1 MVLCGVV
8 CGVMGVGICVFR
20 KKSVWQKIRNPCR
33 ILFVFGLLGALS
45 GLADAGKAEWI
56 LSGEAAR
63 RSPGEGEWE
72 TEAYVYFPEKD
83 TEYAVTLSIPEQKYN
98 TQKEQEL
105 IAAAIAEMQ
114 ETFCGKN
121 DSLNQITISPD
132 VRESYQEGA
141 VTAEWMF
148 SEYELIASDGR
159 INEDAVKRTV
169 KDRQKVTASVTFS
182 CGEMEEDYEFDFWV
196 VSGEKSPKEEVQF
209 EIEEQIAAQDPMQP
223 AVILPKQIG
232 GQDVEWREAASVQ
245 PAEVLGLGVLAA
257 VAVSYVQKEQKE
269 KEKER
274 RKQSLFLAYPEFV
287 SKLSLLLG
295 AGMGISGALRKM
307 EQMYGQRRASGGN
320 KEEAY
325 EALHRMICEM
335 DNGMGELRAYRT
347 FSEDCDLQPYRKLVT
362 LLVSGQKVGNRRLL
376 EQLNEEA
383 DRVFS
388 ERKNAARRLGEEA
401 GTKLLLPMMMMLVIV
416 MGIVMIPAFLS
427 IYGI

>member
-1 MVLCGVV
+1 MILCGAV
-8 CGVMGVGICVFR
+8 CGITGIGMCVLR
-20 KKSVWQKIRNPCR
+20 KKEVWRKIRSPCL
-33 ILFVFGLLGALS
+33 ILFVFGLLGFFVGMAGVGGQGGISS
-45 GLADAGKAEWI
+45 GLA
-56 LSGEAAR
+56 AR
-63 RSPGEGEWE
+63 RLPGEGEWE
-72 TEAYVYFPEKD
+72 TEAYVYFPEED

-98 TQKEQEL
+98 IRKEQEL

-114 ETFCGKN
+114 ETFCGEN
-121 DSLNQITISPD
+121 TSLKQIAASPD

-148 SEYELIASDGR
+148 SAHELVAQDGR
-159 INEDAVKRTV
+159 INDAAVKRKV
-169 KDRQKVTASVTFS
+169 KDRQAVTASVTFT
-182 CGEMEEDYEFDFWV
+182 CGESTEDYTFDFCV
-196 VSGEKSPKEEVQF
+196 VPKEKSPGEEVQL
-209 EIEEQIAAQDPMQP
+209 EVEEQIAAQDPTQP
-223 AVILPKQIG
+223 SVVLPKQIG
-232 GQDVEWREAASVQ
+232 GQDVVWREAAPVQ
-245 PAEVLGLGVLAA
+245 PSEVLFLGVLAA
-257 VAVSYVQKEQKE
+257 MAVSYVQKERKE
-269 KEKER
+269 KEKEM

-307 EQMYGQRRASGGN
+307 EQMYGQRLANGGR

-347 FSEDCDLQPYRKLVT
+347 FSEDCDLQPYRKLAT
-362 LLVSGQKVGNRRLL
+362 LLASGQKVGNRRLL

-388 ERKNAARRLGEEA
+388 ERKNAAKKLGEEA